1 MERLFIITG
10 ADGHLGGTLIR
21 LLRGGRHRSVVWC
34 CRAICPLP
42 GTASPISRGTS
53 GDKDS
58 LRPLFEG
65 IPSGTAVYLIH
76 TAGIVDISGEV
87 LPLVRAVNVDGTKN
101 VLSLC
106 REYAVQRLVY
116 VSSVHAIPEGDK
128 TQVLHEI
135 RHFDPDAVVGGLRQ
149 DQGGGHP
156 SSAGRGGG
164 GPGRGGG
171 PPLRYPG
178 PL

>member
-21 LLRGGRHRSVVWC
+21 LLRRRKAPVRGLV
-34 CRAICPLP
+34 LP
-42 GTASPISRGTS
+42 GHMPPAGDGVTYFQGDVR
-53 GDKDS
+53 DKDS

-101 VLSLC
+101 ILALC
-106 REYAVQRLVY
+106 QEYAVQRLVY

-128 TQVLHEI
+128 T
-135 RHFDPDAVVGGLRQ
+135 
-149 DQGGGHP
+149 
-156 SSAGRGGG
+156 
-164 GPGRGGG
+164 
-171 PPLRYPG
+171 
-178 PL
+178 